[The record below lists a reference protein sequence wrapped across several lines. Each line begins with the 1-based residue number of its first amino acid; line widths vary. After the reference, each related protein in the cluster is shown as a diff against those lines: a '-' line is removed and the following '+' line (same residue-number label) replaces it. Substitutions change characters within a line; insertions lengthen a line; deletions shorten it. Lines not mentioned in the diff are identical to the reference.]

1 MVRYFVVLS
10 YEWSRKGILFA
21 KDPVEVQNE
30 VQATRLAGKLAATSA
45 GAVAFS
51 RRGDPTTGEYEDA
64 EVLARYG
71 IVPDIDGY
79 PVAQT
84 GTG

>member
-1 MVRYFVVLS
+1 MTRYYVVMS

-21 KDPVEVQNE
+21 RDPVEVPDE
-30 VQATRLAGKLAATSA
+30 LQAIRLADKLAATSA

-51 RRGDPTTGEYEDA
+51 RNGNPMTGEYEDA
-64 EVLARYG
+64 VVLARFG

-79 PVAQT
+79 PAALT